1 MSVML
6 SFLITGPLPRVN
18 RAAWMRG
25 QIPGRYGRAGRGPHR
40 KLDKS
45 VGNTLKGTPTLG
57 TPGPNSESEFSV
69 PLGTSHYSATPPPI
83 PCPTTR
89 VRRGLQRHRAVSPR
103 ARPPHGAAHPL
114 GRSGWAACFYP
125 ARAPSALR
133 KVKGRVSRP
142 HVSSSSERVY
152 P

>member
-1 MSVML
+1 ML

-69 PLGTSHYSATPPPI
+69 PLGTSHYSVPPSPHPMPHNKGEAGAPTPPCSQP
-83 PCPTTR
+83 PC
-89 VRRGLQRHRAVSPR
+89 AASPR
-103 ARPPHGAAHPL
+103 SSSP
-114 GRSGWAACFYP
+114 SGKIRMGSLLLSCTC
-125 ARAPSALR
+125 SVSLEKR

-142 HVSSSSERVY
+142 RVSSSSKRIY